1 MAEAAAPL
9 QVMAEAAALSK
20 VLAQVKCNI
29 DELSPIECEAAYVAV
44 ASPSDLSK
52 KGSVLILLDP
62 GGDVK
67 DSADA
72 KSLMLCCCNSSDD
85 PTGELSMGMG
95 DIMNLVASEKGHT
108 SVACAMPELA
118 RRCAAKGLI
127 PEWDASR
134 LGKVFQI
141 YMKSVR
147 WEKMSMSWVREPLSS
162 HSAADPLLSL
172 PLPRCTRVQAHFLCS
187 FCVALVQNNRPS
199 LASWD
204 GWPWEWRCILPR
216 AIKHKTQGLKVD
228 LVVDFGSPAHRFADD
243 LRPTVQKVR

>member
-1 MAEAAAPL
+1 
-9 QVMAEAAALSK
+9 MAEAAALSK

-44 ASPSDLSK
+44 RSPSDLSK

-62 GGDVK
+62 GGKVK

-72 KSLMLCCCNSSDD
+72 ESLRLCCCNSSDD

-95 DIMNLVASEKGHT
+95 DIMSLVAEEKGHT

-147 WEKMSMSWVREPLSS
+147 WEKMRMSWVREPHFRLILPLIP
-162 HSAADPLLSL
+162 AADRPCLDPFLSL
-172 PLPRCTRVQAHFLCS
+172 PLPRCTRAQAHFLCS

-204 GWPWEWRCILPR
+204 GWPWDWSCILPR

-243 LRPTVQKVR
+243 LRPTAQKVR

>member
-62 GGDVK
+62 GGEVK

-95 DIMNLVASEKGHT
+95 DIMGLVAFEKGHT

-147 WEKMSMSWVREPLSS
+147 WESMRMSSVREPLSS
-162 HSAADPLLSL
+162 HSAADLFLS
-172 PLPRCTRVQAHFLCS
+172 LPRCTRVQAPFLC
-187 FCVALVQNNRPS
+187 
-199 LASWD
+199 
-204 GWPWEWRCILPR
+204 
-216 AIKHKTQGLKVD
+216 
-228 LVVDFGSPAHRFADD
+228 
-243 LRPTVQKVR
+243 

>member
-9 QVMAEAAALSK
+9 QVMAKAAALSK

-62 GGDVK
+62 GGEVK

-95 DIMNLVASEKGHT
+95 DIMGLVAEEKGHT

-147 WEKMSMSWVREPLSS
+147 WEKMRMSWVREP
-162 HSAADPLLSL
+162 
-172 PLPRCTRVQAHFLCS
+172 TFLS
-187 FCVALVQNNRPS
+187 FCR
-199 LASWD
+199 
-204 GWPWEWRCILPR
+204 
-216 AIKHKTQGLKVD
+216 
-228 LVVDFGSPAHRFADD
+228 
-243 LRPTVQKVR
+243 

>member
-62 GGDVK
+62 GGEVK

-95 DIMNLVASEKGHT
+95 DIMGLVAFEKGHT

-147 WEKMSMSWVREPLSS
+147 WEKMKMSSVREP
-162 HSAADPLLSL
+162 
-172 PLPRCTRVQAHFLCS
+172 TFLS
-187 FCVALVQNNRPS
+187 FCR
-199 LASWD
+199 
-204 GWPWEWRCILPR
+204 
-216 AIKHKTQGLKVD
+216 
-228 LVVDFGSPAHRFADD
+228 
-243 LRPTVQKVR
+243 

>member
-1 MAEAAAPL
+1 
-9 QVMAEAAALSK
+9 MAEAAALSK

-72 KSLMLCCCNSSDD
+72 KSLRLCCCNSSDD

-95 DIMNLVASEKGHT
+95 DIMGLVASEKGHT

-162 HSAADPLLSL
+162 HSAADPPVLALASLHSCASPLSML
-172 PLPRCTRVQAHFLCS
+172 ILRCTRAEQPPIAGFLGWMAVGMAMHPPSRHQAQD
-187 FCVALVQNNRPS
+187 A
-199 LASWD
+199 
-204 GWPWEWRCILPR
+204 
-216 AIKHKTQGLKVD
+216 GLEG
-228 LVVDFGSPAHRFADD
+228 GSCRRLRFSG
-243 LRPTVQKVR
+243 PQVRG

>member
-62 GGDVK
+62 GGKVK

-72 KSLMLCCCNSSDD
+72 KSLKLCCCNSSID

-147 WEKMSMSWVREPLSS
+147 WEKMKMSSVREP
-162 HSAADPLLSL
+162 
-172 PLPRCTRVQAHFLCS
+172 TS
-187 FCVALVQNNRPS
+187 FSCPCLVALVCKPTFYANSALHSCRTTAHRWLPGMDGRGNGHASS
-199 LASWD
+199 LAPSST
-204 GWPWEWRCILPR
+204 RRR
-216 AIKHKTQGLKVD
+216 A
-228 LVVDFGSPAHRFADD
+228 
-243 LRPTVQKVR
+243 

>member
-62 GGDVK
+62 GGKVK

-72 KSLMLCCCNSSDD
+72 KSLRLCCCNSSDD

-95 DIMNLVASEKGHT
+95 DIMSHVASEKGHTVT

-147 WEKMSMSWVREPLSS
+147 WESMRMSSVREPL
-162 HSAADPLLSL
+162 PLIL
-172 PLPRCTRVQAHFLCS
+172 PLTLPVLALASLQSCASPFLC
-187 FCVALVQNNRPS
+187 
-199 LASWD
+199 
-204 GWPWEWRCILPR
+204 
-216 AIKHKTQGLKVD
+216 
-228 LVVDFGSPAHRFADD
+228 
-243 LRPTVQKVR
+243 